1 MLAGVVIGRWGWH
14 VPEWLSGLIG
24 VVLLVLALGDSLR
37 HSRRHQALPS
47 AH

>member
-1 MLAGVVIGRWGWH
+1 
-14 VPEWLSGLIG
+14 

-37 HSRRHQALPS
+37 HSRRQQALPS